1 MTDHTERLS
10 TALVDRYRIA
20 RELGVGGM
28 ATVYLAEDLRHKRN
42 VAVKVLRPE
51 LAAVLGAERFVQE
64 IKTTASLQHPHILP
78 LFDSG
83 EAEGFLFYVM
93 PYIDGETL
101 RDKLNREKQLGIDEA
116 VKLTCDVAD
125 ALDYAHR
132 NGVIHR
138 DIKPEN
144 ILLHDG
150 RPMVADFGI
159 ALAVSAAAGGRM
171 TETGL
176 SLGTPHYMS
185 PEQATAEKDLTNR
198 SDIYSLGAV
207 LYELLTGN
215 PPHVGRTAQQI
226 IAQIVA
232 DEARPVT
239 ELRKSVPPNVAA
251 AVGQALEKLPAD
263 RFARA
268 MEFAEAL
275 HAPAFRAMQAPGS
288 MERRMWNR
296 TTVGFAALSVL
307 LGVAFAWSMMR
318 PASTTGP
325 MVRFAL
331 QKPPRMGQGN
341 IVDILPDGSGA
352 VMTYRA
358 ESGEMGLWLH
368 RWTDGS
374 VLSLED
380 DLDITADYPTVSPD
394 AEWVA
399 YHDHPALKVT
409 SLSGGSTRTL
419 VGRESGLMLRWDED
433 GYLYFNANDYSG
445 PIRRVHV
452 SGGSVEDVTELRDG
466 DGGHGWFHLLPGGEV
481 GLFTVLGPPPRIEAI
496 DLRTGERTIVT
507 EGGRSYYTET
517 GHLVFGSADGRVLA
531 APFDVKE
538 LRLEATPKAVLSE
551 VRRAGDVPAY
561 WLASDGTL
569 LYFIGESSAPRR
581 AQLVWVDRSGR
592 NTPLDPDWFITPG
605 SATLARYSVS
615 PDGRSVVYRAET
627 SPGGDIW
634 VREVDTGVLSRVT
647 FGESREGT
655 PAWSADGDS
664 VYFASDRRT
673 GGVLELWIKAADGVG
688 EARLV
693 AASDR
698 DIEEIEP
705 SRAGGW
711 VLFRVDEGQE
721 PNTRDIFGIRPGIDT
736 VAVPLIADPDVHEN
750 SASISPDGRWVVYAD
765 GVTTGQQ
772 VFVRPFPDTERG
784 RWQIPVD
791 VDQAVGWTRW
801 SRSGNEIFLMAG
813 NSAYVAHV
821 QTEPTFRVLEIEELF
836 EWQGGI
842 PYVANWT
849 DNGLWDVHPD
859 GRRFLMARWEPA
871 PPADLILVQNFLD
884 ELGRRVRESQPND

>member
-1 MTDHTERLS
+1 
-10 TALVDRYRIA
+10 
-20 RELGVGGM
+20 M
-28 ATVYLAEDLRHKRN
+28 ATVYLAEDLKHDRR
-42 VAVKVLRPE
+42 VALKVLKPE

-83 EAEGFLFYVM
+83 EADGFLYYVM
-93 PYIDGETL
+93 PYVEGETL

-116 VKLTCDVAD
+116 VTIACEVAD

-185 PEQATAEKDLTNR
+185 PEQATAEKNLTNR
-198 SDIYSLGAV
+198 SDIYSLGCV
-207 LYELLTGN
+207 LYEMLTGD
-215 PPHVGRTAQQI
+215 PPHLGSTAQQI
-226 IAQIVA
+226 IAKIVT

-251 AVGQALEKLPAD
+251 AVGRALEKLPAD
-263 RFARA
+263 RFATAQAFIAALRDQAFQITQSPAATA
-268 MEFAEAL
+268 M
-275 HAPAFRAMQAPGS
+275 HT
-288 MERRMWNR
+288 WNR
-296 TTVGFAALSVL
+296 AAVGFAAVSVL
-307 LGVAFAWSMMR
+307 LGIAFAWSMTR
-318 PASTTGP
+318 PAPTGP

-341 IVDILPDGSGA
+341 IVDILPNGSGA

-358 ESGEMGLWLH
+358 ESGKMGLWLH
-368 RWTDGS
+368 RWTDGA

-380 DLDITADYPTVSPD
+380 DLDIIADHPAVSPD

-419 VGRESGLMLRWDED
+419 VDDASGLMLRWDEE
-433 GYLYFNANDYSG
+433 GYIYFNADDLSG

-452 SGGSVEDVTELRDG
+452 SGGPVEDVTVLRDG
-466 DGGHGWFHLLPGGEV
+466 DGGHGWFHLLPGGET
-481 GLFTVLGPPPRIEAI
+481 GLFTVLDTLPRIEAI
-496 DLRTGERTIVT
+496 DLRTGERTTVT

-531 APFDVKE
+531 APFDVAN
-538 LRLEATPKAVLSE
+538 LRLEATPQTVLSE
-551 VRRAGDVPAY
+551 VQRAADVPQY
-561 WLASDGTL
+561 WLAPDGTV
-569 LYFIGESSAPRR
+569 LYFRGEPLVSRR
-581 AQLVWVDRSGR
+581 AQFVWVDRSGR
-592 NTPLDPDWFITPG
+592 NTPLDPNWIITPG
-605 SATLARYSVS
+605 STTLVRYSVS
-615 PDGRSVVYRAET
+615 PDGRSVVYRDAA

-634 VREVDTGVLSRVT
+634 VKEVDTGVLSRVT
-647 FGESREGT
+647 FGESRAAT

-673 GGVLELWIKAADGVG
+673 GDVLDLWIKAADGIG
-688 EARLV
+688 DARLV
-693 AASDR
+693 AESDR

-705 SRAGGW
+705 SRAGEW

-721 PNTRDIFGIRPGIDT
+721 PNTRDIYGIRPGIDT
-736 VAVPLIADPDVHEN
+736 AAVPIIADPDVHEN
-750 SASISPDGRWVVYAD
+750 SASISPDGRWVVYAE
-765 GVTTGQQ
+765 GETTEQQ
-772 VFVRPFPDTERG
+772 VFVRPFPDTNRG

-791 VDQAVGWTRW
+791 VDGAVGWTRW
-801 SRSGNEIFLMAG
+801 SHSGDEIFLMAR
-813 NSAYVAHV
+813 NSAYVARV
-821 QTEPTFRVLEIEELF
+821 ETEPTFRVLEVEELF
-836 EWQGGI
+836 EWPQGFG
-842 PYVANWT
+842 YVGHWEH
-849 DNGLWDVHPD
+849 NGLWDVHPD
-859 GRRFLMARWEPA
+859 DRRFLMAKWEPA
-871 PPADLILVQNFLD
+871 PPADLILVQHVLD
-884 ELGRRVRESQPND
+884 ELGRRAWESR

>member
-1 MTDHTERLS
+1 VDRLS
-10 TALVDRYRIA
+10 VALGDRYAIER
-20 RELGVGGM
+20 RLGEGGM
-28 ATVYLAEDLRHKRN
+28 ATVFLAEDLKHDRK
-42 VAVKVLRPE
+42 VALKVLKPE

-83 EAEGFLFYVM
+83 EADGFLYYVM
-93 PYIDGETL
+93 PYIEGETL
-101 RDKLNREKQLGIDEA
+101 RDKLNCDKQLGIDEA
-116 VKLTCDVAD
+116 VKITCEVAD

-132 NGVIHR
+132 HQVIHR

-185 PEQATAEKDLTNR
+185 PEQATAEKDLTYR
-198 SDIYSLGAV
+198 SDIYSLACV
-207 LYELLTGN
+207 LYEMLTGN
-215 PPHVGRTAQQI
+215 PPHVGSTAQQI

-232 DEARPVT
+232 DDARPVT

-263 RFARA
+263 RFESVR
-268 MEFAEAL
+268 EFAAAL
-275 HAPAFRAMQAPGS
+275 RAPAFRVLQAPGS
-288 MERRMWNR
+288 MESRTWNR
-296 TTVGFAALSVL
+296 AAMGFAALSVL

-318 PASTTGP
+318 PAPTGP
-325 MVRFAL
+325 MARFAL

-341 IVDILPDGSGA
+341 LVDILPDGSGA
-352 VMTYRA
+352 VMTYPA

-380 DLDITADYPTVSPD
+380 DLDVTADYPTVSPD
-394 AEWVA
+394 AVWVA

-419 VGRESGLMLRWDED
+419 VDGESGLMLRWDED
-433 GYLYFNANDYSG
+433 GYIYFNANDFGG

-452 SGGSVEDVTELRDG
+452 SGGSVEDVTVLRDG
-466 DGGHGWFHLLPGGEV
+466 DGGHGWFHLLPGGET
-481 GLFTVLGPPPRIEAI
+481 GLFTVMGSPPRIEAI
-496 DLRTGERTIVT
+496 DLRTGERTTVT

-517 GHLVFGSADGRVLA
+517 GHLVFGAADGRVLA
-531 APFDVKE
+531 APFDVRN
-538 LRLEATPKAVLSE
+538 LRLEAAPEAVVSE
-551 VRRAGDVPAY
+551 VRRVDDVPQY
-561 WLASDGTL
+561 WLASDGSL
-569 LYFIGESSAPRR
+569 LYLRGESLVLRR

-592 NTPLDPDWFITPG
+592 NTPLDPDWSITPG
-605 SATLARYSVS
+605 STSLVRYSVS
-615 PDGRSVVYRAET
+615 PDGRSVVYRDAA

-634 VREVDTGVLSRVT
+634 VKEVDTGVLSRVT
-647 FGESREGT
+647 FGESREAT

-673 GGVLELWIKAADGVG
+673 GGVLDLWIKAADGVG
-688 EARLV
+688 AARLV
-693 AASDR
+693 AESGR
-698 DIEEIEP
+698 DIVEIEP
-705 SRAGGW
+705 SRAGEW

-721 PNTRDIFGIRPGIDT
+721 SDTRDIFGIRPGIDT
-736 VAVPLIADPDVHEN
+736 VAVPLLADPDVHEN
-750 SASISPDGRWVVYAD
+750 SASISPDGRWVVYAE
-765 GVTTGQQ
+765 GGTTEQQ

-784 RWQIPVD
+784 RWQIPLD
-791 VDQAVGWTRW
+791 VDEAVGWTRW
-801 SRSGNEIFLMAG
+801 SHSGDEIFLMSG
-813 NSAYVAHV
+813 DSAYVARV
-821 QTEPTFRVLEIEELF
+821 ETEPTFRVLEVEGLF
-836 EWQGGI
+836 EWPQGFGF
-842 PYVANWT
+842 VGNWT
-849 DNGLWDVHPD
+849 HNGLWDVHPD
-859 GRRFLMARWEPA
+859 DQRFLMAWWEPA
-871 PPADLILVQNFLD
+871 RPADLILVQNFLD
-884 ELGRRVRESQPND
+884 AIGRRARESP

>member
-1 MTDHTERLS
+1 MTDITSRLS
-10 TALVDRYRIA
+10 AALADRYRIE
-20 RELGVGGM
+20 RRLGEGGM
-28 ATVYLAEDLRHKRN
+28 ATVYLAEDLKHDRK
-42 VAVKVLRPE
+42 VALKVLKPE

-83 EAEGFLFYVM
+83 EVDSFLYYVM
-93 PYIDGETL
+93 PYVEGETL
-101 RDKLNREKQLGIDEA
+101 RDKLNREKQLRIDEA
-116 VKLTCDVAD
+116 VGIATEVAD
-125 ALDYAHR
+125 ALEYAHQQ
-132 NGVIHR
+132 GVIHR

-144 ILLHDG
+144 ILLHGG

-185 PEQATAEKDLTNR
+185 PEQATAEKHLTGR

-207 LYELLTGN
+207 LYEMLTGN
-215 PPHVGRTAQQI
+215 PPHVGSTAQQI
-226 IAQIVA
+226 IAQIIA
-232 DEARPVT
+232 DEAPPVT

-251 AVGQALEKLPAD
+251 AVGHALEKLPAD
-263 RFARA
+263 RFATA
-268 MEFAEAL
+268 QDFIAAL
-275 HAPAFRAMQAPGS
+275 RDPAFRTPQSPDATMT
-288 MERRMWNR
+288 RTWNR
-296 TTVGFAALSVL
+296 AAVGFAAVSVL
-307 LGVAFAWSMMR
+307 LGVAFVWSMMR
-318 PASTTGP
+318 SAPTGP

-331 QKPPRMGQGN
+331 QRPPGMGQGN
-341 IVDILPDGSGA
+341 IVDVLPDGSGA

-358 ESGEMGLWLH
+358 ESGEMRLWLH

-380 DLDITADYPTVSPD
+380 DFDVYPDYPAVSPD

-409 SLSGGSTRTL
+409 SLTGGSTRTL
-419 VGRESGLMLRWDED
+419 VGDKSGSMLRWDED
-433 GYLYFNANDYSG
+433 GYIYFNANDFSG

-452 SGGSVEDVTELRDG
+452 SGGPVEDVTVLRDG
-466 DGGHGWFHLLPGGEV
+466 DGGHGWFHLLPGGET
-481 GLFTVLGPPPRIEAI
+481 GLFTVRGPPPRIEAI

-531 APFDVKE
+531 APFDVKH
-538 LRLEATPKAVLSE
+538 LRLEAAPEAVLSE
-551 VRRAGDVPAY
+551 VRRAGDVPEY

-569 LYFIGESSAPRR
+569 LYFLGESSAPRR

-592 NTPLDPDWFITPG
+592 NAPLDPDWTITPG
-605 SATLARYSVS
+605 STNLARYSVS
-615 PDGRSVVYRAET
+615 PDGKSVVYRDAA

-634 VREVDTGVLSRVT
+634 VKEVDTGVLSRLT
-647 FGESREGT
+647 FGESRHAT

-673 GGVLELWIKAADGVG
+673 GDVLELWIKAADGVG
-688 EARLV
+688 DARLV
-693 AASDR
+693 AESDR

-705 SRAGGW
+705 SRAGEW
-711 VLFRVDEGQE
+711 VLFRVDEGQV

-750 SASISPDGRWVVYAD
+750 SASISPDGRWVVYAE
-765 GVTTGQQ
+765 GETTEQQ

-791 VDQAVGWTRW
+791 VDEAVGWTRW
-801 SRSGNEIFLMAG
+801 SHSGDEIFLMAG
-813 NSAYVAHV
+813 NSAYVARV
-821 QTEPTFRVLEIEELF
+821 QTEPTFRVLTVEELF

-849 DNGLWDVHPD
+849 NNGLWDVHPD
-859 GRRFLMARWEPA
+859 NQRFLMAWWESG
-871 PPADLILVQNFLD
+871 PPADLILVQNFLT
-884 ELGRRVRESQPND
+884 EIERRVRESR